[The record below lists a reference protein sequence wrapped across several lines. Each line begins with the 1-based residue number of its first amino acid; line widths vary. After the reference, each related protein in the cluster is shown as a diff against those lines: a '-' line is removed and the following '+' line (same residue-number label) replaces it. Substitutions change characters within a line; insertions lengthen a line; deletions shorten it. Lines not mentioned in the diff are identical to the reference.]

1 MSEQDLKNDAGG
13 GDQTIESAAPAAE
26 KKRLDPGFKRNLI
39 IIGGVSLAGVVAV
52 ILMLSSGG
60 NNRPEVKPSSV
71 NIGSGGGR
79 VPTTELAPA
88 MEQMLLEKEGQESV
102 EAAKRGKSYVPA
114 DPRPTQPV
122 APELVSPQVTG
133 SAYAQEAFM
142 GQGAGDHGN
151 RVETYQRQ
159 REGLERQLEGLIAVT
174 SPGAVSVRQ
183 RVDSQD
189 KQVAQA
195 DAAGGSRT
203 VSSGG
208 SSRPADASADRGS
221 PVISGHYIAAAV
233 LANKLDVPAGKPVY
247 ASAKIQAGPMA
258 GAFLTGAATVVNE
271 GLELRF
277 DKMSFKG
284 KFYQVNVTALD
295 EQTAANALSGSVDRR
310 VLQRWVMPVAMA
322 TVGKFFEA
330 KSQTGT
336 TIVNVGGGFQGP
348 TQGLQTPPPSEAQAR
363 AAGVSAGIAIAQR
376 EVERSAQAPIVVS
389 KESNTPMGLLF
400 NAPVYEGDAK

>member
-1 MSEQDLKNDAGG
+1 MSEEEIKSEHEQG
-13 GDQTIESAAPAAE
+13 SAPLSG
-26 KKRLDPGFKRNLI
+26 KKRLDPGFKRNMI
-39 IIGGVSLAGVVAV
+39 IIGGVALAGLVAV
-52 ILMLSSGG
+52 VLMMSVGRKNAG
-60 NNRPEVKPSSV
+60 EVKPSSV
-71 NIGSGGGR
+71 NVGAGSGR
-79 VPTTELAPA
+79 VPNAELPPA
-88 MEQMLLEKEGQESV
+88 MEAMLLEKEGQESN

-122 APELVSPQVTG
+122 EQPPVAPRVMG
-133 SAYAQEAFM
+133 SAYAQDAYM
-142 GQGAGDHGN
+142 GQGQGDSVN
-151 RVETYQRQ
+151 RVEAYQRQ

-189 KQVAQA
+189 KQISQA
-195 DAAGGSRT
+195 DARAGSAGTAATTAQR
-203 VSSGG
+203 
-208 SSRPADASADRGS
+208 ASDSTGERGQ
-221 PVISGHYIAAAV
+221 PVIKGHYIAAAV

-277 DKMSFKG
+277 DKMSFQG

-295 EQTAANALSGSVDRR
+295 EQTAANALSGNVDRR

-336 TIVNVGGGFQGP
+336 TIVNVGGGIQGP
-348 TQGLQTPPPSEAQAR
+348 TQGIQAPPPSEEQAR

-389 KESNTPMGLLF
+389 KESNTAMGLLF